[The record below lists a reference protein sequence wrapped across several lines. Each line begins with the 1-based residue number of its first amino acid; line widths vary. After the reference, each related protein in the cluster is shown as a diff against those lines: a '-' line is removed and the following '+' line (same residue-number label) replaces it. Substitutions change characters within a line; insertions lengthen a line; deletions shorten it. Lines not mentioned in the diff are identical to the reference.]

1 MSTWQNVLSV
11 ILVCS
16 IISLVS
22 SPTAHAAALPNL
34 SDVQRQAKQL
44 PTCCDVLAYFLPG
57 EVSAPVTPAYTVS
70 LLSYWSQ
77 QEQQVLPACVVTAKS
92 AQDVATAVHVLNI
105 TSQILKNDGCNF
117 AVRSGG

>member
-1 MSTWQNVLSV
+1 MNTWQSVLSV
-11 ILVCS
+11 IFVCS
-16 IISLVS
+16 IVSLPS

-34 SDVQRQAKQL
+34 SDVQIQAKQH

-57 EVSAPVTPAYTVS
+57 EVSSPVTPAYTAS

-77 QEQQVLPACVVTAKS
+77 QEQQLLPACVVTAKS

-105 TSQILKNDGCNF
+105 TSQILKNGRCNF
-117 AVRSGG
+117 AIRSGG